1 MTQPPEQNAGATD
14 TPGTTGSSEPPR
26 NFPPSHL
33 TPPDGAAA
41 TIGVTDAQ
49 VEAVSEAGARRGRIL
64 AWGLWDWGS
73 AAFNAVVTTFVFT
86 VYLTGESF
94 GPTGTVEAQLG
105 WALAIAGLLI
115 AVLAPITGQRSD
127 TSGRRKLWLAVNTY
141 IVVAITLA
149 MFFVLPAPEYLLLG
163 LFLVAAG
170 NVFFEF
176 AGVNYNAMLVQVS
189 TPRSIGKVSGFG
201 WGMGYVGGI
210 VLLLIVY
217 FGFIQPE
224 VGLFG
229 VTGDNGLDVRVTM
242 VVSAVWF
249 GLFALPVL
257 FAVPEYRNPAAVGRE
272 KVGFFASYARLGR
285 DIKRLWK
292 EQRNTVW
299 FLLAS
304 AVFRDGLAGVFTF
317 GGVLAAS
324 VFGFSAGEVI
334 IFAIAANVVAGIS
347 TIAVGA
353 LDDKLGAKPVIVTAL
368 IGLVVS
374 GLIVF
379 FLHDGGQLVFW
390 TAGLALCLFVGPAQ
404 SASRT
409 FLARLIPAG
418 REGEVFGLY
427 ATTGR
432 AVSFLAPTAFAL
444 FVTIGGEPYYGI
456 LGIVLVIALGLGLLI
471 PVKATAPRPLSLSKR
486 ACRLDP
492 LVERVV
498 FGQDRPRTT
507 KPVAESDPF
516 KSSGCASSSAHAA
529 SARLRPSCAAA
540 RRSRRACGSRC
551 GACRSRR
558 ARGATAPAARP

>member
-1 MTQPPEQNAGATD
+1 MTDPTEHGAT
-14 TPGTTGSSEPPR
+14 PASPAPAAR

-41 TIGVTDAQ
+41 TIGVSTSQ
-49 VEAVSEAGARRGRIL
+49 VEAVTEAGARKGRIL

-86 VYLTGESF
+86 VYLTSESF
-94 GPTGTVEAQLG
+94 GPSGTVEAQLG

-115 AVLAPITGQRSD
+115 ALLAPITGQRSD
-127 TSGRRKLWLAVNTY
+127 TSGRRKFWLAVNTY
-141 IVVAITLA
+141 IVVAITVA
-149 MFFVLPAPEYLLLG
+149 MFFVLPTPEYLLLG

-217 FGFIQPE
+217 FGFIQPD

-229 VTGDNGLDVRVTM
+229 VTGDDGLAVRVSM
-242 VVSAVWF
+242 LVSAIWF
-249 GLFALPVL
+249 GVFALPVL
-257 FAVPEYRNPAAVGRE
+257 LAVPEYRSPAAVERE
-272 KVGFFASYARLGR
+272 KIGFFASYARLGR

-353 LDDKLGAKPVIVTAL
+353 LDDRLGAKPVIMAAL

-374 GLIVF
+374 GFIIF
-379 FLHDGGQLVFW
+379 FLHDGGQIVFW

-444 FVTIGGEPYYGI
+444 FVTIGGAPYFGI
-456 LGIVLVIALGLGLLI
+456 LGIILVIALGLALLI
-471 PVKATAPRPLSLSKR
+471 PVKAS
-486 ACRLDP
+486 
-492 LVERVV
+492 
-498 FGQDRPRTT
+498 
-507 KPVAESDPF
+507 
-516 KSSGCASSSAHAA
+516 
-529 SARLRPSCAAA
+529 
-540 RRSRRACGSRC
+540 
-551 GACRSRR
+551 
-558 ARGATAPAARP
+558 APAVPAE

>member
-1 MTQPPEQNAGATD
+1 MTDPDAPRSPEA
-14 TPGTTGSSEPPR
+14 PR

-41 TIGVTDAQ
+41 TIGVETAQ
-49 VEAVSEAGARRGRIL
+49 VEAVTEAGARKGRIF

-86 VYLTGESF
+86 VYLTSESF
-94 GPTGTVEAQLG
+94 GPKGTVEAQLG

-127 TSGRRKLWLAVNTY
+127 TSGRRKFWLAVNTY
-141 IVVAITLA
+141 IVVAMTVA
-149 MFFVLPAPEYLLLG
+149 MFFVQPGPEYLLLG

-210 VLLLIVY
+210 VLLLVVY

-229 VTGDNGLDVRVTM
+229 VTGENGMDVRVTM
-242 VVSAVWF
+242 LVSALWF

-257 FAVPEYRNPAAVGRE
+257 FAVPEYRNPAAVERE
-272 KVGFFASYARLGR
+272 KIGFFASYARLGR
-285 DIKRLWK
+285 DIKRLWN

-353 LDDKLGAKPVIVTAL
+353 LDDKLGAKPVIMTAL

-374 GLIVF
+374 GLLVF
-379 FLHDGGQLVFW
+379 FLHDGGQIVFW

-456 LGIVLVIALGLGLLI
+456 LGIVLVIALGLALLI
-471 PVKATAPRPLSLSKR
+471 PVKASAPTR
-486 ACRLDP
+486 
-492 LVERVV
+492 
-498 FGQDRPRTT
+498 
-507 KPVAESDPF
+507 
-516 KSSGCASSSAHAA
+516 
-529 SARLRPSCAAA
+529 
-540 RRSRRACGSRC
+540 
-551 GACRSRR
+551 
-558 ARGATAPAARP
+558 